1 MGCRNLKSG
10 DFKDQESES
19 LVRCNPPGGEKRPVI
34 LRSRDPRCR
43 VAGRGRRT
51 PAPLGGCPHPR
62 KPTERSLQGDPTAQC
77 APPPTPDHPQLPF
90 LPRFFADLRP
100 RVLFCN
106 LLQVVFFF
114 FFLPF
119 LRKACLGF
127 CPTRRLERA
136 ARLPLEIL
144 FPLPH
149 DISGL
154 YCNFPHGC
162 PDTDSCVYENPLD
175 TDLEPPWCSRLLLRL
190 RAVCSA

>member
-1 MGCRNLKSG
+1 MQNQNRVETLKPQQPKPGLDLRRERGTGSGMGCRNLKSR

-114 FFLPF
+114 FFPSLSSQS
-119 LRKACLGF
+119 LSG
-127 CPTRRLERA
+127 
-136 ARLPLEIL
+136 I
-144 FPLPH
+144 LPH
-149 DISGL
+149 AEVGESSAAASGNL
-154 YCNFPHGC
+154 VSPA
-162 PDTDSCVYENPLD
+162 T
-175 TDLEPPWCSRLLLRL
+175 
-190 RAVCSA
+190 